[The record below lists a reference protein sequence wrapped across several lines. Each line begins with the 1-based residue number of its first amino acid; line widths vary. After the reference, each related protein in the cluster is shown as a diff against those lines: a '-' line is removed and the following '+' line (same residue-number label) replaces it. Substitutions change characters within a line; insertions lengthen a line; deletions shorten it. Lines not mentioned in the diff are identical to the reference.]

1 MSLWALVSWLRR
13 GCTVEAGLQLTAQA
27 DHFDFLVRSG
37 FVTLSRMHRLESLL
51 GIAIGPSCPDGE
63 DDFQQVFISRGA
75 SHQCFKVMAVVG
87 EETRDQ
93 LAIRGQPGSR
103 TAEAERFR
111 DRGDHAYISASVRE
125 LEIHGGSALLIP
137 ARQSQRIPGLDHF
150 QNFLLGNHPAGLPL
164 VRVATSIY
172 SMKRMANPFCLENST
187 RS

>member
-1 MSLWALVSWLRR
+1 
-13 GCTVEAGLQLTAQA
+13 
-27 DHFDFLVRSG
+27 
-37 FVTLSRMHRLESLL
+37 
-51 GIAIGPSCPDGE
+51 
-63 DDFQQVFISRGA
+63 
-75 SHQCFKVMAVVG
+75 MAVVG

-93 LAIRGQPGSR
+93 LAVRGQPGSR

-164 VRVATSIY
+164 VRVAHVHIFDETDVKSIL
-172 SMKRMANPFCLENST
+172 SGEFHEVENLVVVDAAFDHGVDLDRQQANALGDRKALEH
-187 RS
+187 RSQVPA